1 MQLKAMFQ
9 LSGVFGV
16 SCALAA
22 CGAETIEPQQGGADA
37 GGGSGTG
44 GTGTEDPGAGGTED
58 PGAGGTST
66 GGTNRGEPSNRQAS
80 PNPPGGLSATDIPM
94 FVTLGFDDNGYSGC
108 PAPRAKAE

>member
-1 MQLKAMFQ
+1 MVKAR
-9 LSGVFGV
+9 FGLGLLLLLPLYG
-16 SCALAA
+16 CDTAEQPGAA
-22 CGAETIEPQQGGADA
+22 AGA
-37 GGGSGTG
+37 SSG
-44 GTGTEDPGAGGTED
+44 GTGNDSGAGGTSA
-58 PGAGGTST
+58 GGTSAGGTST